1 MMTPSPEEFAKMTRS
16 QRSRAKNPEK
26 YRASKQKSDK
36 KRYEKKKSEIRAQQ
50 AVYRQKNLKKM
61 RAQTQ
66 RINKA
71 RLNTDPEFKL
81 QCLMRTRIGN
91 HLRGKCKKG
100 GVTFKLIGC
109 SPERL
114 VTHLGGSVPAAID
127 HIFPL
132 VRYDA
137 ATEQH
142 KMTNW
147 RNLQPLTHMENS
159 NKRDQLPTKAM
170 ATKVPRE
177 LWPNG
182 VTEDMLPDIYK
193 GWRTSLNM
201 N

>member
-1 MMTPSPEEFAKMTRS
+1 MMTPSPEELAKMTRS
-16 QRSRAKNPEK
+16 QRWRAKNPEK

-36 KRYEKKKSEIRAQQ
+36 KFYEKKKPKIREQQ
-50 AVYRQKNLKKM
+50 AAYRQKNLVKV

-71 RLNTDPEFKL
+71 RLKTDPVFKL

-114 VTHLGGSVPAAID
+114 AAHLGDNPGAID

-132 VRYDA
+132 VCYDA

-159 NKRDQLPTKAM
+159 DKRDQLPTKAM
-170 ATKVPRE
+170 AAKVPRE
-177 LWPNG
+177 LWPDG

-193 GWRTSLNM
+193 GWKTSLNM

>member
-1 MMTPSPEEFAKMTRS
+1 MMTPSPEELAKMTRS
-16 QRSRAKNPEK
+16 QRWRAKNPEK

-36 KRYEKKKSEIRAQQ
+36 KAYEKKKPEIRAQQ
-50 AVYRQKNLKKM
+50 AVYRQKNLVKV

-71 RLNTDPEFKL
+71 RLKTDPVFKL
-81 QCLMRTRIGN
+81 KCLMRTRIGIFM
-91 HLRGKCKKG
+91 KYKG
-100 GVTFKLIGC
+100 DKDGSTFKLIGC
-109 SPERL
+109 SPEHLRA
-114 VTHLGGSVPAAID
+114 HLGDQPGDTD

-132 VRYDA
+132 ARYDA

-147 RNLQPLTHMENS
+147 RNLQRLTHMENS
-159 NKRDQLPTKAM
+159 DKRDQLPTKAM
-170 ATKVPRE
+170 AAKVPRE

-193 GWRTSLNM
+193 GWKTSLNM